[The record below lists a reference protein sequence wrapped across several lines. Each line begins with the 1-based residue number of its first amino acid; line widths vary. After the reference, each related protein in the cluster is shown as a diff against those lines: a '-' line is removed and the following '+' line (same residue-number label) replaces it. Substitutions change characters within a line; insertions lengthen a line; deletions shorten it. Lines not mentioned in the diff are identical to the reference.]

1 VQFDEPDP
9 DDRSRWGI
17 RASTQRV
24 SSTVGSHPLCLDVCC
39 CNDRHAGLSVTTDPR
54 SRGGLFK
61 TALQV
66 LAILCLIGLF
76 SVIAHK
82 AFADIVV
89 LAHQHSGSDF
99 WAALAR
105 HVFRNLSGG

>member
-1 VQFDEPDP
+1 MSMTP
-9 DDRSRWGI
+9 
-17 RASTQRV
+17 
-24 SSTVGSHPLCLDVCC
+24 
-39 CNDRHAGLSVTTDPR
+39 DPR